1 MTMRPRFLL
10 TCLTAVAALALL
22 APGVVQATPPTYDQA
37 VNRLVSAGYPQT
49 VETYLDSLGANPL
62 GFRLAGTDA
71 ERAASAYVADELTA
85 LGLSNVR
92 LEPVPVDSYELRGA
106 GVTIGDREMTASQF
120 PGIPGTA
127 PAGLTG
133 EIVYAHDGTAADFD
147 AAGDVHGKIVL
158 IDTYLEDF
166 WLNSPGAEATLR
178 GAKAVV
184 ATYGPHSYPWYAI
197 APDALGSNDGEY
209 MDGWVPFVYVSRQDG
224 DWLKAQIAT
233 GVTTATVKS
242 AVEIKPHDFADP
254 EAGGVGYNVV
264 AELPGTVDDGRF
276 VLIASHLDAHFRC
289 GLDDTG
295 ALVSEMTMAKAMVQ
309 SGARPR
315 HTVVFLFT
323 CGEEYG
329 YGNAYFDYLAGSWW
343 AITHAHPSWAGKAV
357 AMLNLECF
365 ARPGVAT
372 ANTSPD
378 LAGWLRR
385 MAKARPELLPWGL
398 DVTDTKS
405 SWDDGW
411 PMLAAGVPSFTL
423 AAGGDDFWERYH
435 STWETKETV
444 DWHYLARLTRFV
456 GALQRR
462 LDVGVLPYDL
472 SARAHSIQAAVQP
485 AWLLDAG
492 VPAADVRRVDRAS
505 RRFLRSADAFA
516 ARKGAIKTG
525 RRAVVNRRL
534 LGVVSDIEASLTGL
548 SAWEDT
554 VYPHQQVLWDVLS
567 LDATLAELGRDTP
580 RPGKALAALINVGK
594 TYYGLEFSP
603 EVYAEDLSRLEP
615 DYPMLTWGALGHLA
629 PQLNVLAQYRAI
641 EAGQY
646 AEAAA
651 QLRPLRDSDRAELIS
666 QVRGLTALLEGF
678 SSRIDHL
685 R

>member
-1 MTMRPRFLL
+1 MTVRSRFLL
-10 TCLTAVAALALL
+10 SLASAVVAVALL
-22 APGVVQATPPTYDQA
+22 APAVAQAAPPTYDQA
-37 VNRLVSAGYPQT
+37 VDRLVSAGYPQT
-49 VETYLDSLGANPL
+49 LETHLDGLGASPL

-71 ERAASAYVADELTA
+71 EHAASAYVADELTA
-85 LGLSNVR
+85 MGLSNVR

-106 GVTIGDREMTASQF
+106 GVTVGARELTASQF

-133 EIVYAHDGTAADFD
+133 EVVYAHDGTAADFD

-184 ATYGPHSYPWYAI
+184 ATYGPHSYPWYSI

-209 MDGWVPFVYVSRQDG
+209 MDGWVPFVYISRQDG
-224 DWLKAQIAT
+224 DWLKTQIAA
-233 GVTTATVKS
+233 GVTTATVRS
-242 AVEIKPHDFADP
+242 AVEVTPHDFADP

-276 VLIASHLDAHFRC
+276 VLVASHLDAHFRC

-295 ALVSEMTMAKAMVQ
+295 ALVSEMTMAKAMLQ

-329 YGNAYFDYLAGSWW
+329 YGNAYFDYLAGAWW
-343 AITHAHPSWAGKAV
+343 AITHSHPDWAGRAV

-365 ARPGVAT
+365 ARPGAAT
-372 ANTSPD
+372 VNTAPE
-378 LAGWLRR
+378 LAGWLRA
-385 MAKARPELLPWGL
+385 MAKKHAGLLPWGL
-398 DVTDTKS
+398 DVSPSKS

-411 PMLAAGVPSFTL
+411 PLLASGVPSFTM

-444 DWHYLARLTRFV
+444 DWQYLGRLTRFV

-472 SARAHSIQAAVQP
+472 PARARSIRASVQP
-485 AWLLDAG
+485 ELLHAAG
-492 VPAADVRRVDRAS
+492 VPAADIHRAE
-505 RRFLRSADAFA
+505 RTAGRLVAAANRFA
-516 ARKGAIKTG
+516 ARKDAVKVSRQGA
-525 RRAVVNRRL
+525 VNARM
-534 LGVVSDIEASLTGL
+534 LGVVSDIESRLTGL

-567 LDATLAELGRDTP
+567 LDATIKELRRDTP
-580 RPGKALAALINVGK
+580 RPGKALAALTNVGK

-615 DYPMLTWGALGHLA
+615 GYPMLTWGALGHLA

-641 EAGQY
+641 QAGRY
-646 AEAAA
+646 AEAVA
-651 QLRPLRDSDRAELIS
+651 QLRPLRAADRAELVTR
-666 QVRGLTALLEGF
+666 VRGLAGLLGDF
-678 SSRIDHL
+678 STRVDRL